1 MTKNMPLSRAAG
13 VLLYVSQTLR
23 SVNVMSFSSLYVSQT
38 PKGANVIKYIPLNCT
53 VEILLYVS
61 QTP

>member
-1 MTKNMPLSRAAG
+1 MPLSRVAG
-13 VLLYVSQTLR
+13 ILLYVSQTLR
-23 SVNVMSFSSLYVSQT
+23 SVDVMSFSSLYVSQT

>member
-1 MTKNMPLSRAAG
+1 MPLSRVAG
-13 VLLYVSQTLR
+13 ILLYVSQTLR

-53 VEILLYVS
+53 VEIFLYVS
-61 QTP
+61 